1 MHSGCQVITHEA
13 WCKQKVM
20 GHSDAAKRLTD
31 QYNLHR
37 MAVGEAA
44 IGKWISAALADG
56 RSDGVLYDDKQN
68 AVSHQ
73 HHNEQY
79 YTFVRIGP
87 QSMAECEAEVM
98 LKTAR
103 TLYDNGLRLADPQHK
118 RGGLDVIKRLSVEDQ
133 LNQSRG
139 RNTNLV
145 MPWEA

>member
-1 MHSGCQVITHEA
+1 MNHEP
-13 WCKQKVM
+13 WCRQNAF
-20 GHSDAAKRLTD
+20 GHTDAAKRLSD
-31 QYNLHR
+31 SYNLHR
-37 MAVGEAA
+37 VVLGYDA

-56 RSDGVLYDDKQN
+56 RGDDTLYDSKQH

-79 YTFVRIGP
+79 YTFVKIGP
-87 QSMAECEAEVM
+87 SSMNACEAEVM

-103 TLYDNGLRLADPQHK
+103 SLYDKGLRLADPDHA

-133 LNQSRG
+133 LAQSNG
-139 RNTNLV
+139 RNTNLL